1 MTIQGFK
8 DYRCPHCKSD
18 RCGNDA
24 NAGWD
29 VVTQQSVL
37 LGEFDAQWCND
48 CGDVTLEEFEITD
61 AQEITRIDA
70 ARAALAIEAAAPLLL
85 AAAEV
90 ALAALKTRLANRGSG
105 MIGSTAR
112 RSASRK
118 SMANT
123 TPATA
128 RPMMNGE
135 PHG

>member
-1 MTIQGFK
+1 MIIEGYK

-61 AQEITRIDA
+61 AQEIARIDA

-85 AAAEV
+85 AAAD
-90 ALAALKTRLANRGSG
+90 AALLALGDLSAARAKGSVP
-105 MIGSTAR
+105 TAIEHL
-112 RSASRK
+112 
-118 SMANT
+118 
-123 TPATA
+123 PAAITAA
-128 RPMMNGE
+128 RPERREGMQGRAK
-135 PHG
+135 PLI